1 MTKQLALDERNLN
14 GNGAKIQ
21 RSPLRY
27 PGGKSRAVATIKAMI
42 PSGTIELASPFFG
55 GGSVEIA
62 CAAAGIQV
70 HGSDAF
76 KPLVDFW
83 KQVEINAESIAFQAA
98 KYLPLEREEF
108 YRLQREF
115 GTIKNKTSRAAVFF
129 VLNRASFSGTT
140 LSGGMSPGHPR
151 FTKSAI
157 ERLRAFRFHNL
168 SVKCADWE
176 DALEEHRDK
185 LLYLDPPYAIQ
196 HENLYGSKGDLHNGF
211 DHEELA
217 RQLRQRDGWIL
228 SYNDTPYVRMLYNGY
243 DIQTPKWR
251 YGMSKN
257 KTSREILISNL

>member
-1 MTKQLALDERNLN
+1 MAKQIYVQNLLN
-14 GNGAKIQ
+14 GNGLNYQ

-27 PGGKSRAVATIKAMI
+27 PGGKFRAVETIKSMI
-42 PSGTIELASPFFG
+42 PSGTTEIASLFFG

-62 CAAAGIQV
+62 CADDGV
-70 HGSDAF
+70 KVYGSDAF
-76 KPLVDFW
+76 RPLVDFW
-83 KQVEINAESIAFQAA
+83 REVESNSSEVARQAE
-98 KYLPLEREEF
+98 KHLPLERSDF

-115 GTIKNKTSRAAVFF
+115 HKIKCKAKRAAVFF

-157 ERLRAFRFHNL
+157 ERLKAFRFHNL
-168 SVKCADWE
+168 SVRCADWK
-176 DALEEHRDK
+176 DAFDEHRDK

-196 HENLYGSKGDLHNGF
+196 NENLYGNRGNMHNGF

-217 RQLRQRDGWIL
+217 RRLRQKDGWIL
-228 SYNDTPYVRMLYNGY
+228 SYNDTPYIRGLYKGY
-243 DIQTPKWR
+243 DIQTPEWT

-257 KTSREILISNL
+257 KNSREVLIVNI